1 MDPHSSA
8 RYPITVLL
16 LVLLTLCLT
25 ALQAPPPTGVGN
37 GVIDVAVVDPTDTP
51 IAGVTAWYQDEWE
64 RQPYGSCTTD
74 AQGTCVL
81 VITDAPVL
89 GTMLRGVLDVGSGRV
104 QDAMLMIGERV
115 TVRVTVDAQGDVQ
128 VDADVL
134 ATRDPRVTPTLIS
147 VESAFATLTA
157 MASEPIATPAPGIE
171 KTVEA
176 AHAAM
181 TATTVARD
189 SLALTRTPTPAATV
203 TPTAT
208 VPALTLAA
216 PALPS
221 PTSGTD
227 VQSLEATPA
236 SPFGGEDWI
245 PLLLVIL
252 AGGALLVVAW
262 GVWGR
267 PRGGQA

>member
-1 MDPHSSA
+1 MNPHLHFRSGS
-8 RYPITVLL
+8 ILFL
-16 LVLLTLCLT
+16 LVVLTLCLT
-25 ALQAPPPTGVGN
+25 ALQAPPPTGVGS
-37 GVIDVAVVDPTDTP
+37 GTIDVLVVSPTSAP
-51 IAGVTAWYQDEWE
+51 VAGITVWYLDEWE
-64 RQPYGSCTTD
+64 RAPYASCTTD

-81 VITDAPVL
+81 VITDAPTL
-89 GTMLRGVLDVGSGRV
+89 GTMLRGVVDVGSGRV
-104 QDAMLMIGERV
+104 QDAMLMVGERV
-115 TVRVTVDAQGDVQ
+115 TVRVTVDARGDVQ
-128 VDADVL
+128 VDTDVL
-134 ATRDPRVTPTLIS
+134 ATRDPRVTPTMLS

-157 MASEPIATPAPGIE
+157 MAAEPIATPAPGIE
-171 KTVEA
+171 RTVAA
-176 AHAAM
+176 AHTAM
-181 TATTVARD
+181 TATTVAR
-189 SLALTRTPTPAATV
+189 SMTPTPAATV